1 MIRHLGNIEP
11 LGYNFQPMNIVL
23 FSAEEIGSPLPASDR
38 RYQHV
43 QNILHK
49 KVGDSF
55 EAGIINGDAGKACIT
70 ELTAEYLTF
79 DFIPAT
85 DGMPLYPV
93 TMIIGFP
100 RPIQLKRLLRDVAS
114 LGVQAVHLVGT
125 DLGEKSYLQSN
136 MSNPQA
142 VWDMLRDGSVQAKST
157 HVPSATIHRS
167 LEDCLAAL
175 QLSSTCTVAL
185 DNGEPS
191 IALTEYLSQKQSQGS
206 SLQHTGVIA
215 AIGSER
221 GWTARERQ
229 LFLDNEFTLCS
240 MGQRVLRTE
249 TASTV
254 AISLILSCMGII

>member
-1 MIRHLGNIEP
+1 
-11 LGYNFQPMNIVL
+11 
-23 FSAEEIGSPLPASDR
+23 
-38 RYQHV
+38 
-43 QNILHK
+43 
-49 KVGDSF
+49 
-55 EAGIINGDAGKACIT
+55 
-70 ELTAEYLTF
+70 
-79 DFIPAT
+79 
-85 DGMPLYPV
+85 MPLYPV

-229 LFLDNEFTLCS
+229 LFLDNGFTLCS

-254 AISLILSCMGII
+254 AISLILSCMGIV

>member
-1 MIRHLGNIEP
+1 
-11 LGYNFQPMNIVL
+11 MNIVL
-23 FSAEEIGSPLPASDR
+23 FSEEEIHSPLPVSDY
-38 RYQHV
+38 RYEHLQK
-43 QNILHK
+43 ILHK

-55 EAGIINGDAGKACIT
+55 EAGIINGPGGKACIT
-70 ELTAEYLTF
+70 EITSDYLTF
-79 DFIPAT
+79 DFFPAT

-100 RPIQLKRLLRDVAS
+100 RPIQLKRLLRDIAS
-114 LGVQAVHLVGT
+114 LGVQAVHLIGT

-136 MSNPQA
+136 MSAPQA

-157 HVPSATIHRS
+157 HVPFTAIHKS
-167 LEDCLAAL
+167 LEDCLACLNTETAH
-175 QLSSTCTVAL
+175 TVAL

-191 IALTEYLSQKQSQGS
+191 IALTQYFANKKDQRTDLKD
-206 SLQHTGVIA
+206 TGVIA

-229 LFLDNEFTLCS
+229 IFLDKGFTLCS

-254 AISLILSCMGII
+254 AITLILSQMGII

>member
-1 MIRHLGNIEP
+1 
-11 LGYNFQPMNIVL
+11 MNIVL
-23 FSAEEIGSPLPASDR
+23 FSAEEIGSPLPASDY

-114 LGVQAVHLVGT
+114 LGA
-125 DLGEKSYLQSN
+125 SN
-136 MSNPQA
+136 
-142 VWDMLRDGSVQAKST
+142 
-157 HVPSATIHRS
+157 
-167 LEDCLAAL
+167 
-175 QLSSTCTVAL
+175 
-185 DNGEPS
+185 
-191 IALTEYLSQKQSQGS
+191 
-206 SLQHTGVIA
+206 
-215 AIGSER
+215 
-221 GWTARERQ
+221 
-229 LFLDNEFTLCS
+229 
-240 MGQRVLRTE
+240 
-249 TASTV
+249 
-254 AISLILSCMGII
+254 